1 MDKNKFQLIKL
12 DIFRARSFNSTNVE
26 TKNDIK
32 HCLWAKIYVLF
43 RVYKIIKEMLHHIK
57 GLVLSFTLLLNS
69 KESPSIKFMG

>member
-32 HCLWAKIYVLF
+32 HCL
-43 RVYKIIKEMLHHIK
+43 
-57 GLVLSFTLLLNS
+57 
-69 KESPSIKFMG
+69 